1 MQHEP
6 GMAAGSSR
14 ATRWPLPFLVG
25 FLICF
30 ALPATASAAEC
41 TDTWTGPAEGSWT
54 TASSWSAGHA
64 PTESDVAC
72 IGSGKT
78 VNVTTGTQKAS
89 VVQGEGALKIEKSTL
104 EILST
109 SEASQINS
117 LTMKFEAILGGPATL
132 KVTGSFSWP
141 NQSTM
146 SGSGTTIIEPG
157 ITGSMAASKANLVG
171 RHFINRGTLT
181 YSREIL
187 MSEGAVFENTGT
199 LLAAAP
205 EAIRVVE
212 GSKTAPAFV
221 NAGTLKKTSGTGE
234 ALIEVSFENRGTVNG
249 EKGSFSFRKPTPN
262 YMLASGSVLEGG
274 IAFKE
279 AHVTAE
285 TFSGSSAVR
294 LMKQATMT
302 MATGAN
308 STLGSLTM
316 EFEATLNGP
325 GTLTVS
331 NNLSWTNESTMSGT
345 GHTVLG
351 PAASGSITT
360 GGGKAKIEGRTFV
373 NEGALS
379 VNGGLLR
386 LSEGSVFEN
395 KGTTTVNGQEAA
407 TPAIGLGEG
416 KAQPELRNLGT
427 LQKTAGT
434 GTSHIQVNLANFGTI
449 SAETGTLAFDRKSG
463 QEVDLGVGT
472 NLKGAIL
479 FSEANVTAEEIST
492 PGQVTLEKCQFS
504 VPNGKTATF
513 SETLTIK
520 FGNQISGE
528 GTLRISGFLSWANE
542 STMSGTGA
550 TVITSAGSGSITTGG
565 GKAKVVER
573 AFVNDGSL
581 SINAGLLRLSEGAGF
596 ENNGTATVNLEEA
609 GTAAIALGEGAI
621 QPEIRNTGTLRKTAG
636 AGTSRIQVNLTNFGT
651 INAETGTLAFDRK
664 GQEVLL
670 DPGTSLKGSAL
681 FSEANV
687 TAAEIST
694 PGRITIEK
702 TQFDV
707 AKGST
712 ATFSGELIVRGG
724 NTIEGEGTLAIS
736 GSLAWSNEST
746 MSGTGATVITSAGSG
761 SITTGGGKAK
771 VVERAFVN
779 EGSLSVNAGLL
790 RLSEGTVL
798 DNKGTLTVNKEDPT
812 AALAVGEGAPPP
824 LLVNEGLLQKTSGSG
839 TASVAVDVENS
850 GRINAASGKLA
861 LDNKAG
867 VVFLAGGSL
876 LEGSI
881 VLEENTVGAETFAS
895 TGNLTIDHAVLD
907 VLEGSAPTVSKLTMR
922 FEALLTGPGTISVA
936 GELHWVYQSAMS
948 GGGATV
954 LLPASTSQIDA
965 GGSTVTLGRT
975 LVNEGTLTM
984 TEQTR
989 LNILEGVRLKNLG
1002 TYRLNSQPEF
1012 AFTELIKGNGHFL
1025 NAASATFERTE
1036 GTVTA
1041 RVSAPFENLGVIHEK
1056 SSAIAFNN
1064 PIKAESSEEFGK
1076 HACAGDPVDCAT
1088 GNLSEGQA
1096 DFSVGGRGVG
1106 LSLTRTYSA
1115 QAAAA
1120 ATSPG
1125 IFGYGWS
1132 ASFSGHLTVEETGA
1146 KVTLTKGNG
1155 STVPFTRITGTTYA
1169 APAWSRET
1177 LSGSPEAGYVFTA
1190 LDQSTYRFSGAGRLE
1205 AITDRNGNETTLGY
1219 DEAGRLKTVTDPA
1232 GRHLAFTYNGSGQVE
1247 TAEDPMGHLV
1257 KYAYEG
1263 GNLTAVTMPG
1273 EESPRW
1279 QFKYDA
1285 SHRITQLTDG
1295 RGGKTTNEYDGSG
1308 RVVSQTD
1315 PAGRTTTFAYEGFHT
1330 AITDKATGAVTD
1342 EWFTSN
1348 NEPYSVTH
1356 GYGTPQATTKTF
1368 AYNEAGQL
1376 IRETDGNAH
1385 STTFGYDEAGN
1396 RTSEKDALGH
1406 ETKWTY
1412 NAAHEVVSMTT
1423 PRGETTTIKRDAN
1436 GNVESITRPAPGE
1449 STQTTS
1455 FEYDEQGQL
1464 ESLTETL
1471 GHTWSF
1477 GYDTYGD
1484 PASETD
1490 PLGQTQTLG
1499 YDEDSR
1505 LVSIVSPRGNLEGA
1519 TAAEY
1524 ETTIERDPQGRPL
1537 QVTDPLGHATEYSY
1551 DANGNLA
1558 SATDA
1563 KGHTTKYTYDADN
1576 EQTKVEKP
1584 NGATLE
1590 TAYDG
1595 AGSISS
1601 QTDANKH
1608 TTTYVRNV
1616 LEQPVEAIDPLGR
1629 KTLREYDAAGNL
1641 TKVTD
1646 PAERTTSYSYD
1657 AANRLTAVDYSEGA
1671 TPDASFEYD
1680 AEGNRVAVSD
1690 GTGKSSFG
1698 YDQLGR
1704 LTESENGH
1712 GETIKYSYNLGE
1724 EQTGIAYPNGK
1735 EVSRAYD
1742 EAGRLESLTDWLGGK
1757 TSFAYD
1763 ADSNLVGIT
1772 FPAES
1777 GNTDE
1782 YDYDRASQISE
1793 AKFKKGAETLASLTY
1808 TRDALGQVEAEA
1820 RQGLPGSEELTYG
1833 YDEADRLVKAGAE
1846 SFEYDPADNL
1856 TKGIGSTNS
1865 YDAASQLETG
1875 TGLTYSYD
1883 KLGERTKATP
1893 SSSPAT
1899 SYGYDQAGDLTSI
1912 SRPEEG
1918 EVPAISETLAYDASG
1933 LLASETSGLTT
1944 QHLAWDASAELP
1956 LLLSD
1961 GQHSYV
1967 YGPGGLPVEQVNSG
1981 EEPTYLHHDQLGS
1994 TRLLTGAG
2002 GETSATFSYAPYG
2015 GLEGATGT
2023 ATTPLGFAGQYTDAG
2038 TGLQYLRAR
2047 FYDPGTGQFLS
2058 RDPIEELTREPYSY
2072 AQQNPLNLVDPKGL
2086 AGELTAGG
2094 CVAGEAAEP
2103 LGGCVPGA
2111 IAGTAA
2117 EGLRYAGAGIL
2128 GWLSAE
2134 AESGEQSST
2143 EDEGEPCT
2151 EPYPWTLETEIG
2163 PRGQQHTKDEEFV
2176 DKLGISAGSN
2186 PGGPYGNGSR
2196 WAQIAAAIGRLLT
2209 QIFQPGGS

>member
-1 MQHEP
+1 MRLAP
-6 GMAAGSSR
+6 G
-14 ATRWPLPFLVG
+14 
-25 FLICF
+25 
-30 ALPATASAAEC
+30 TA
-41 TDTWTGPAEGSWT
+41 
-54 TASSWSAGHA
+54 
-64 PTESDVAC
+64 
-72 IGSGKT
+72 
-78 VNVTTGTQKAS
+78 
-89 VVQGEGALKIEKSTL
+89 IE
-104 EILST
+104 
-109 SEASQINS
+109 
-117 LTMKFEAILGGPATL
+117 
-132 KVTGSFSWP
+132 
-141 NQSTM
+141 
-146 SGSGTTIIEPG
+146 
-157 ITGSMAASKANLVG
+157 
-171 RHFINRGTLT
+171 
-181 YSREIL
+181 
-187 MSEGAVFENTGT
+187 
-199 LLAAAP
+199 
-205 EAIRVVE
+205 
-212 GSKTAPAFV
+212 
-221 NAGTLKKTSGTGE
+221 
-234 ALIEVSFENRGTVNG
+234 
-249 EKGSFSFRKPTPN
+249 
-262 YMLASGSVLEGG
+262 GSVLFSEVT
-274 IAFKE
+274 
-279 AHVTAE
+279 VTAE
-285 TFSGSSAVR
+285 TFSAGGTTTIEHCELTVPSGDTASFGNLVVR
-294 LMKQATMT
+294 FAAKV
-302 MATGAN
+302 TGQ
-308 STLGSLTM
+308 
-316 EFEATLNGP
+316 
-325 GTLTVS
+325 GTLRVS
-331 NNLSWTNESTMSGT
+331 ESLAWTNESTMSGS
-345 GHTVLG
+345 GITVVA
-351 PAASGSITT
+351 P
-360 GGGKAKIEGRTFV
+360 
-373 NEGALS
+373 
-379 VNGGLLR
+379 
-386 LSEGSVFEN
+386 
-395 KGTTTVNGQEAA
+395 
-407 TPAIGLGEG
+407 
-416 KAQPELRNLGT
+416 
-427 LQKTAGT
+427 
-434 GTSHIQVNLANFGTI
+434 
-449 SAETGTLAFDRKSG
+449 
-463 QEVDLGVGT
+463 
-472 NLKGAIL
+472 
-479 FSEANVTAEEIST
+479 
-492 PGQVTLEKCQFS
+492 
-504 VPNGKTATF
+504 
-513 SETLTIK
+513 
-520 FGNQISGE
+520 
-528 GTLRISGFLSWANE
+528 
-542 STMSGTGA
+542 GA
-550 TVITSAGSGSITTGG
+550 TA
-565 GKAKVVER
+565 
-573 AFVNDGSL
+573 
-581 SINAGLLRLSEGAGF
+581 
-596 ENNGTATVNLEEA
+596 
-609 GTAAIALGEGAI
+609 
-621 QPEIRNTGTLRKTAG
+621 
-636 AGTSRIQVNLTNFGT
+636 
-651 INAETGTLAFDRK
+651 
-664 GQEVLL
+664 
-670 DPGTSLKGSAL
+670 
-681 FSEANV
+681 
-687 TAAEIST
+687 
-694 PGRITIEK
+694 
-702 TQFDV
+702 
-707 AKGST
+707 
-712 ATFSGELIVRGG
+712 
-724 NTIEGEGTLAIS
+724 
-736 GSLAWSNEST
+736 
-746 MSGTGATVITSAGSG
+746 

-790 RLSEGTVL
+790 RLSEGAVL
-798 DNKGTLTVNKEDPT
+798 DNKGMLTVNKEDTT
-812 AALAVGEGAPPP
+812 AEIGVGEGTTAP
-824 LLVNEGLLQKTSGSG
+824 LLLNEGLLQKTAGGG
-839 TASVAVDVENS
+839 TASISVNVENK
-850 GRINAASGKLA
+850 GRIDAASGKIA

-867 VVFLAGGSL
+867 VVFLAAGSL

-881 VLEENTVGAETFAS
+881 VLENDTAGAETFAS

-907 VLEGSAPTVSKLTMR
+907 VLEGATPTVSTLTMR
-922 FEALLTGPGTISVA
+922 FESLLTGQGTITVA
-936 GELHWVYQSAMS
+936 GELHWDQQSTMS
-948 GGGATV
+948 GGGVTK
-954 LLPASTSQIDA
+954 LLPASTSQIDTGA
-965 GGSTVTLGRT
+965 TTSTLGRT

-984 TEQTR
+984 TQESR
-989 LNILEGVRLKNLG
+989 LNILEGVRLKNYD
-1002 TYRLNSQPEF
+1002 TFRLNSQPEH

-1025 NAASATFERTE
+1025 NAPSASFERTE
-1036 GTVTA
+1036 GTISA
-1041 RVSAPFENLGVIHEK
+1041 RVSAPFENLGVIHQK
-1056 SSAIAFNN
+1056 SGSIAFDN
-1064 PIKAESSEEFGK
+1064 PVKAESAEEFGK

-1088 GNLSEGQA
+1088 GNFTESQA
-1096 DFSVGGRGVG
+1096 DFSIGGRGVG
-1106 LSLTRTYSA
+1106 LSLTRAYSA

-1125 IFGYGWS
+1125 PFGYGWS
-1132 ASFSGHLTVEETGA
+1132 ASFSGRLTVEETGA

-1155 STVPFTRITGTTYA
+1155 STIPFTRITGTTYA

-1257 KYAYEG
+1257 KYGYEG

-1279 QFKYDA
+1279 QFKYDG
-1285 SHRITQLTDG
+1285 SHRITQHTDG

-1330 AITDKATGAVTD
+1330 TITDKATGAVTD

-1348 NEPYSVTH
+1348 NEPYSITH

-1376 IRETDGNAH
+1376 IRSTDGNAH

-1423 PRGETTTIKRDAN
+1423 PRGETTTIERDAN

-1449 STQTTS
+1449 TTQTTS

-1464 ESLTETL
+1464 ESLTEPL

-1490 PLGQTQTLG
+1490 PLGHTQTLG
-1499 YDEDSR
+1499 YDQDSR

-1537 QVTDPLGHATEYSY
+1537 QVTDPLGHATEYTY

-1584 NGATLE
+1584 NGAILE

-1608 TTTYVRNV
+1608 MTTYVRNV

-1646 PAERTTSYSYD
+1646 PAERTASYSYD
-1657 AANRLTAVDYSEGA
+1657 AANRLTAVDYSEET

-1680 AEGNRVAVSD
+1680 AEGNRVAISD
-1690 GTGKSSFG
+1690 GTGESSFG

-1712 GETIKYSYNLGE
+1712 GETIEYSYNLGE

-1777 GNTDE
+1777 GNSDE

-1820 RQGLPGSEELTYG
+1820 RQGLPGSEELSYG
-1833 YDEADRLVKAGAE
+1833 YDEANRLVKAGAE

-1856 TKGIGSTNS
+1856 TKGISSTNA

-1893 SSSPAT
+1893 SSGPAT

-1918 EVPAISETLAYDASG
+1918 EVPAINETMAYDASG
-1933 LLASETSGLTT
+1933 LVASKTSGLTT
-1944 QHLAWDASAELP
+1944 RHLAWDASASLP

-1961 GQHSYV
+1961 GERSYL
-1967 YGPGGLPVEQVNSG
+1967 YGPGGLPVEQVNSE
-1981 EEPTYLHHDQLGS
+1981 EEPAYLHHDQLGS

-2058 RDPIEELTREPYSY
+2058 RDPIEEVTREPYSY

-2086 AGELTAGG
+2086 AGELIAGG
-2094 CVAGEAAEP
+2094 CVVGEAAEP
-2103 LGGCVPGA
+2103 LGGCVAGA
-2111 IAGTAA
+2111 AAGTAA
-2117 EGLRYAGAGIL
+2117 EALKYAGAGIL
-2128 GWLSAE
+2128 GWLAAE
-2134 AESGEQSST
+2134 ASDTESAAD
-2143 EDEGEPCT
+2143 DEGEPCLEPPVDPWERGKVIGDRAQTHT
-2151 EPYPWTLETEIG
+2151 EAAQFLEQIGIASGSNPEDPYGNG
-2163 PRGQQHTKDEEFV
+2163 PRWKRIAAAIAR
-2176 DKLGISAGSN
+2176 LISQLSN
-2186 PGGPYGNGSR
+2186 PGG
-2196 WAQIAAAIGRLLT
+2196 
-2209 QIFQPGGS
+2209 